1 MNLDLLIRKIVVV
14 VTSFLLASAS
24 IAQDNPLSGLADET
38 ATLDITTVSGVRSVI
53 IREETIQTQ
62 ATPSVVTKTT
72 TASEDQQYLLPSVD
86 TISGAEIRTLQ
97 RYGLEDVLRQSAGV
111 SVVQSGQAGA
121 VTSLFI
127 RGMESNHTTVLLN
140 GRRLPPGLAGL
151 YQLEYLD
158 VSTLES
164 VQFLRGGASS
174 LYGAD
179 AMAGAIDLRSTDARF
194 VSADTLSSYAEVG
207 SFSTFRTGHKITI
220 ADDKLGV
227 VLEGTSITTD
237 NDRPSSTF
245 DNGML
250 RANIAM
256 EVGDGVYF
264 DILGYVQNSNLQVA
278 GSSLSQNFPSQQTNA
293 NQSNL
298 LSPRISVIRDEWD
311 FTAFYSYTSNDLE
324 ALMAPFFGDNSLNQV
339 GREAEGLFN
348 YRGIDDAL
356 FTLGAGNYGYEF
368 DRSAIIPGPFN
379 PDAAFKYSYAS
390 IFAQAD
396 VEILDGTDLLVSGR
410 YDDHDTFESKG
421 TYSAQIKQQID
432 QTGTAVFGK
441 VSTGYKAP
449 SGQDFIY
456 LDPSVDPTSLAPE
469 ESLTL
474 EIGLSH
480 SFFEDKAS
488 VSITYFQADIE
499 NLVDSTLDTQ
509 TFTSFPA
516 VVDTETSGFEF
527 EFRANPATSLETY
540 VNYTYLD
547 AEVIDGS
554 YFGTYNPGD
563 RLIRRPRHTLNAG
576 VVVSGDKWKAGAEIT
591 GAYDR
596 LDNRDFTT
604 KEFLYVGDY
613 TLARFFGSC
622 VISDNVEIYGRIE
635 NTFDKKY
642 EQTAGFAGSGVGAFA
657 GVRIVLGK

>member
-1 MNLDLLIRKIVVV
+1 MNLDLLIHKIVVV

-121 VTSLFI
+121 QTSLFI

-298 LSPRISVIRDEWD
+298 LSPRISVIRDDWD

-563 RLIRRPRHTLNAG
+563 RLIRRPRHTLNAC
-576 VVVSGDKWKAGAEIT
+576 
-591 GAYDR
+591 
-596 LDNRDFTT
+596 L
-604 KEFLYVGDY
+604 LY
-613 TLARFFGSC
+613 T
-622 VISDNVEIYGRIE
+622 SDAADE
-635 NTFDKKY
+635 
-642 EQTAGFAGSGVGAFA
+642 
-657 GVRIVLGK
+657 

>member
-1 MNLDLLIRKIVVV
+1 MNLDLLIRK
-14 VTSFLLASAS
+14 LLAVTIFLCLAS
-24 IAQDNPLSGLADET
+24 ITVAQDGTLSSLTDDTE
-38 ATLDITTVSGVRSVI
+38 TLDITTVSGARSVL
-53 IREETIQTQ
+53 IREEIIQNQ
-62 ATPSVVTKTT
+62 ATPSIVTKTT
-72 TASEDQQYLLPSVD
+72 AASEDRDYLLPSVD

-121 VTSLFI
+121 QTSLFI

-179 AMAGAIDLRSTDARF
+179 AMAGAIDLRSTDARY
-194 VSADTLSSYAEVG
+194 VGADTLSSYAEMG
-207 SFSTFRTGHKITI
+207 SFSTFRTGHKIKI
-220 ADDKLGV
+220 AAGKLGV
-227 VLEGTSITTD
+227 VLEGSSVATD
-237 NDRPSSTF
+237 NDRTSSAF
-245 DNGML
+245 DNGMF
-250 RANIAM
+250 RGNIAM
-256 EVGDGVYF
+256 EIGDEIYF

-278 GSSLSQNFPSQQTNA
+278 GSSLSPDFPSQQTNS

-324 ALMAPFFGDNSLNQV
+324 ALMAPFFGDNALNQV

-356 FTLGAGNYGYEF
+356 FTLGAGNYSYEF

-421 TYSAQIKQQID
+421 TYSAQIKQQIAE
-432 QTGTAVFGK
+432 TGTAVFGK

-456 LDPSVDPTSLAPE
+456 LDTSIDPASLSPE
-469 ESLTL
+469 ESLTW
-474 EIGLSH
+474 EIGVSH

-488 VSITYFQADIE
+488 VSITYFQADID
-499 NLVDSTLDTQ
+499 NLVDSTFNTL

-563 RLIRRPRHTLNAG
+563 RLVRRPRHTMNAG

-596 LDNRDFTT
+596 LDGRDFTT
-604 KEFLYVGDY
+604 NEFLYVGDY

-635 NTFDKKY
+635 NTFDRKY

-657 GVRIVLGK
+657 GIRIILGQ

>member
-121 VTSLFI
+121 QTSLFI

-179 AMAGAIDLRSTDARF
+179 AIAGAIDLRSTDARF

-456 LDPSVDPTSLAPE
+456 LDPSVDPASLAPE

-499 NLVDSTLDTQ
+499 NLVDSTYDTQ

-540 VNYTYLD
+540 VNYAYLD

-596 LDNRDFTT
+596 LDNRDFNT